1 MGERCAPLFFVEARR
16 SCLRHSSLFPCV
28 SPSRSTSASL
38 YARESP
44 SERCRLLQPRAL
56 RSPPASATVDA
67 DRWRGKTS
75 HSLADLRRSAATGA
89 EEGGACLHT
98 CAQWAE
104 HARGA
109 LEREREGERGG
120 ERTTSLKFFRS
131 FSILPSSLAPSLPL
145 APARCAVVLRVCNC
159 VAAGVRLASCA
170 AAAAMLTTVL
180 RCSARGQP
188 GTAQGRAAAHGQRE
202 GEWRERG

>member
-44 SERCRLLQPRAL
+44 SERFRLLQPRAL

-89 EEGGACLHT
+89 GREEKKGT
-98 CAQWAE
+98 EAE
-104 HARGA
+104 A
-109 LEREREGERGG
+109 ERPDPEANATG
-120 ERTTSLKFFRS
+120 
-131 FSILPSSLAPSLPL
+131 
-145 APARCAVVLRVCNC
+145 
-159 VAAGVRLASCA
+159 
-170 AAAAMLTTVL
+170 
-180 RCSARGQP
+180 
-188 GTAQGRAAAHGQRE
+188 
-202 GEWRERG
+202 